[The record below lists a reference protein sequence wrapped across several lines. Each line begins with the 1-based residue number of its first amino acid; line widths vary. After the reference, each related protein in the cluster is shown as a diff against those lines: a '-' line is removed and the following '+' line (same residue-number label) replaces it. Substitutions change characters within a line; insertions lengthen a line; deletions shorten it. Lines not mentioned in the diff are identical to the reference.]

1 MSDEWKIAQGLKK
14 QNQNDSLSV
23 DSIISEKRLKEFGKW
38 QDEVEQQTWARNKRN
53 LEESFEEIPD
63 IQILDKE
70 MESQNV
76 VLLKECIVKC
86 LQEHKGISGK
96 IGDIS
101 FTIDEKNPQQISFI
115 GENGNYNVTI
125 NGEDIFSEVDF
136 YRYERPNY
144 IKDGYAMTFI
154 PMTRTITVT
163 NGEEISESYRIE
175 EIQDKNASKIIEDA
189 LNVYTDYTKGDEDEL
204 VRSDIDPN
212 EEIRNVIK
220 PIPAIKGL
228 LEAI

>member
-53 LEESFEEIPD
+53 LEKSFEEIPD

-70 MESQNV
+70 MESQNI

-96 IGDIS
+96 IGDI
-101 FTIDEKNPQQISFI
+101 
-115 GENGNYNVTI
+115 
-125 NGEDIFSEVDF
+125 F
-136 YRYERPNY
+136 YY
-144 IKDGYAMTFI
+144 
-154 PMTRTITVT
+154 
-163 NGEEISESYRIE
+163 
-175 EIQDKNASKIIEDA
+175 
-189 LNVYTDYTKGDEDEL
+189 
-204 VRSDIDPN
+204 
-212 EEIRNVIK
+212 
-220 PIPAIKGL
+220 
-228 LEAI
+228 